1 MRKIGRWL
9 TLGAAMT
16 APLALGADTPAPS
29 PPTLDPATDVPG
41 LRAGE
46 KMPSVTL
53 LNTLGQEVDLTDF
66 VGEGPLVITF
76 YRGGWCPFCVRALSQ
91 WAEKLDALDD
101 AGGTFVAISL
111 ETPDHASDTQEK
123 TKAEYEVLVDSTGEA
138 ARKFRVAFALDEKTK
153 KQYQGYG
160 LDLAKWNANG
170 AWELPAPA
178 TFIVD
183 NEGVIQ
189 WAYAD
194 WDYKK
199 RVDPDEV
206 IAAVR
211 DLAQ

>member
-66 VGEGPLVITF
+66 VGEGPLVHTF
-76 YRGGWCPFCVRALSQ
+76 YRGGWGPFCVRALSQ

-138 ARKFRVAFALDEKTK
+138 ARKFRVAFALDEKT
-153 KQYQGYG
+153 
-160 LDLAKWNANG
+160 
-170 AWELPAPA
+170 
-178 TFIVD
+178 
-183 NEGVIQ
+183 
-189 WAYAD
+189 
-194 WDYKK
+194 
-199 RVDPDEV
+199 
-206 IAAVR
+206 
-211 DLAQ
+211 